1 MIHPALPKPQGL
13 YDPRNEHDACGVG
26 FIANIDGKKT
36 HSIVE
41 QGLRILKNLTHRG
54 ATGADALMG
63 DGSGYCCKSRMYFSA
78 RAKAS
83 WVLTLPAIGGN
94 TESGCCFFRAMMKAD

>member
-1 MIHPALPKPQGL
+1 MIYPALPNRQGL

-26 FIANIDGKKT
+26 FIANIDGTKT

-41 QGLRILKNLTHRG
+41 HGLRILKNLTHRG

-63 DGSGYCCKSRMYFSA
+63 DGSGILIQIPEGFLRTE
-78 RAKAS
+78 AS
-83 WVLTLPAIGGN
+83 KLGIT
-94 TESGCCFFRAMMKAD
+94 